1 MKTKAPQAQHPW
13 SVPIVVAE
21 IPEGGRQVLLV
32 AGEHIRESVA
42 RLAGLRSLSR
52 LEASFELV
60 PHGRDGLHVVGR
72 VSATAGQTC
81 VITLDP
87 IEGEVDEDIDLEFA
101 QRAPVLLDEQ
111 GETVELVSE
120 NSPEPLAGGI
130 VDLGIIATEFLI
142 LGIDP
147 YPRKPGAVFDPP
159 LTEDDSV
166 QPFSAL
172 AALKADK
179 SPTG

>member
-1 MKTKAPQAQHPW
+1 MKTKTQEAQHPW

-32 AGEHIRESVA
+32 ADEHTRDSVA
-42 RLAGLRSLSR
+42 RLAGLRSLPR
-52 LEASFELV
+52 LEASFELT
-60 PHGRDGLHVVGR
+60 PYGRDGLHVVGQ
-72 VSATAGQTC
+72 VSGTVGQTC

-87 IEGEVDEDIDLEFA
+87 IEGEVHENIDLVFA
-101 QRAPVLLDEQ
+101 RQAPVLLEEH

-120 NSPEPLAGGI
+120 SSAEPVAAGI

-147 YPRKPGAVFDPP
+147 YPRKPGAVFDSPSV
-159 LTEDDSV
+159 EDDSV
-166 QPFSAL
+166 HPFSAL
-172 AALKADK
+172 AALKTGK
-179 SPTG
+179 S